1 MRRRLL
7 ACVLTLM
14 GAFAAPQAHADAI
27 SDFYKSKNVTMVVG
41 FSSGGIYDIWAR
53 LIARHLPKHIP
64 GNPSV
69 VIQNMIGAGGLTA
82 VNNLYNSAPQDGTYI
97 GASSN
102 LNPFAPLLGIKEARF
117 DPARFQW
124 LGSPTQD
131 VAIVVL
137 WQTVP
142 VNTFDDLKTREVVLG
157 STSPDSA
164 SSFYG
169 RVISEIFGAKFRFVY
184 GFPGLADTDLAI
196 ERGEVDGHPSV
207 FWNHLVAAKPEW
219 LKDKKAKLLLQ
230 YGAKPRPELPD
241 VPFAQKLPMSAEHRA
256 LLDAAMAPLALGYP
270 YMMGPNVPADRA
282 AAMRTAFAD
291 VLADKDFLA
300 DAKKQDLEVDPIG
313 AAEMQRIVT
322 TAYAVSPDVKAQL
335 LSLYDVAKK

>member
-142 VNTFDDLKTREVVLG
+142 VNTFDDL
-157 STSPDSA
+157 
-164 SSFYG
+164 
-169 RVISEIFGAKFRFVY
+169 
-184 GFPGLADTDLAI
+184 
-196 ERGEVDGHPSV
+196 
-207 FWNHLVAAKPEW
+207 
-219 LKDKKAKLLLQ
+219 
-230 YGAKPRPELPD
+230 
-241 VPFAQKLPMSAEHRA
+241 
-256 LLDAAMAPLALGYP
+256 
-270 YMMGPNVPADRA
+270 
-282 AAMRTAFAD
+282 
-291 VLADKDFLA
+291 
-300 DAKKQDLEVDPIG
+300 
-313 AAEMQRIVT
+313 
-322 TAYAVSPDVKAQL
+322 
-335 LSLYDVAKK
+335 